1 MEVGK
6 AFALYIISLI
16 AEASLFTIAFIFAIL
31 TNIYIKIIIYISLIL
46 VWAAVIF
53 SLGFI
58 YIFLTSKMQLVNLKV
73 FNYSF
78 KLFKL
83 ANKMI
88 YIVICLSSQI
98 SNYINNHKLE
108 TYVQNCPF
116 TLTSDLNNSL
126 YFETKRCELY
136 NIYNNSRYK
145 YQYIC
150 SYNPLGAW
158 TNEKSKNGLPKIQ
171 CVSKVND
178 ITNFEVIDKFTKIYQ
193 SMNISELYYCN
204 LVEIPIKNEF
214 VPERYC
220 NTKVPLHYK
229 FNLLFHISYLI
240 VLFFRD
246 LYKYL
251 EEHMLI
257 SIERELRNLIRDLIN
272 KEDDK
277 CSTDNDEA
285 NSNNESFIEEDEI
298 NLIVENNNVQKLDMS
313 ITDLVENEKK
323 EKQD

>member
-6 AFALYIISLI
+6 GFALYIISLI

-98 SNYINNHKLE
+98 SNYINNYKLD

-150 SYNPLGAW
+150 SYNPSGAW

-178 ITNFEVIDKFTKIYQ
+178 LTNFEVINEFTKIYQ

-313 ITDLVENEKK
+313 ITDSVENGKK